1 MARGSRGA
9 YVIWET
15 AVDISFD
22 CIGCGTHILIDEAG
36 EGLSVQCPVCS
47 RNVIVPSFSNGGP
60 GSPPRAKSQEE
71 TTSLG
76 LATEKQRAYLRDL
89 GVAFGGAHL
98 TKEQA
103 SGLIEDALSNRPPTQ
118 RQIGKLRRL
127 GRLAELEEDDTAL
140 DASAVLE
147 GILLGSPTENQLAR
161 LKELGLTITG
171 DWEFSAGEL
180 DEILKLT
187 DRQPDAE
194 MLKAL
199 QALGIEWSCGTALHA
214 RMVLD
219 LAFAYGTGPWKYEL
233 PTSELANVCIAAT
246 KDPAF
251 YNAMIDNGSLGIQYF
266 SWPEAKMQ
274 GWVQNNIDPIA
285 AYQRETELKPG
296 DAFAWF
302 QLGNAYSGS
311 KRFDDAVVAYRQ
323 AISVGRDYALAWL
336 GLAAAYHKSGRATE
350 AEAAFAESRRLDPK
364 SFMQFIE
371 AGKGSALLAEAQ
383 KLYPKLFK

>member
-1 MARGSRGA
+1 M
-9 YVIWET
+9 
-15 AVDISFD
+15 
-22 CIGCGTHILIDEAG
+22 
-36 EGLSVQCPVCS
+36 
-47 RNVIVPSFSNGGP
+47 
-60 GSPPRAKSQEE
+60 
-71 TTSLG
+71 
-76 LATEKQRAYLRDL
+76 
-89 GVAFGGAHL
+89 

-118 RQIGKLRRL
+118 KQIDKLRRL
-127 GRLAELEEDDTAL
+127 GRLDELEKDDTAL
-140 DASAVLE
+140 DASAALE
-147 GILLGSPTENQLAR
+147 DILLSSPTENQLAR
-161 LKELGLTITG
+161 LKELGLTVTG

-194 MLKAL
+194 MFEAL
-199 QALGIEWSCGTALHA
+199 QALGIEWSDGTALHA
-214 RMVLD
+214 RIILD
-219 LAFAYGTGPWKYEL
+219 LALAYGTGTWKYEL

-251 YNAMIDNGSLGIQYF
+251 YSAMIDNGSLGIQYF

-274 GWVQNNIDPIA
+274 EWVQNNIDPIA
-285 AYQRETELKPG
+285 AYQRETELKPD

-302 QLGNAYSGS
+302 QLGNAYCNS
-311 KRFDDAVVAYRQ
+311 KRFDDAVAAYQQ
-323 AISVGRDYALAWL
+323 AIRLGRDYAMAWL
-336 GLAAAYHKSGRATE
+336 GLAVACHKSGHASE

-364 SFMQFIE
+364 HFMQFIE